1 MNQNEIQN
9 YVGKK
14 VALKDWYR
22 ILTEPGTPGQVTAMF
37 STLQGEVYISV
48 KLQDKVASEEP
59 FKLDA
64 FHRMFRILDPM
75 PGAQIY

>member
-1 MNQNEIQN
+1 MNHNEVEN

-22 ILTEPGTPGQVTAMF
+22 ILTEPGTPGQVTSMF

-59 FKLDA
+59 FKLDT
-64 FHRMFRILDPM
+64 FHRMFQILDPVSS
-75 PGAQIY
+75 AQTC